1 MKSKI
6 TLLLFSLMFVIQGWS
21 QGIPFSGVVNGAN
34 GVVVVNVT
42 YVDSVMGTTGTIVVE
57 STPNGFSG
65 TMPINSALSNSI
77 LMIACIDNCQGMQ
90 VCDYAYWVPGTMVV
104 FNLEYCFGNI
114 IDNDGDGYDATVDCN
129 DNNQWVNPGAIEECN
144 NGVDNNC
151 NGIIDEGCGGDT
163 TAIDNDNDGFA
174 ANMDCDDSNP
184 WAYPGAFEECNNGI
198 DNDCDG
204 LIDEDCGGSNC
215 NANIYLVTDSMMN
228 GTTSPFVVWVVNV
241 TDPSSTAQYVWS
253 TGDGGSMTGAFPT
266 WQYSETGTY
275 TLCLYMYCAD
285 GSVDTSCVS
294 FTVDANGGVFP
305 GGTQQNGFTLNIV
318 SSIPNS
324 ISEWETNGNV
334 SLYPNP
340 ATSAATLEWTASVVE
355 MNSIEIYN
363 VAGQKV
369 SQHNVVSVV
378 GKNRAEMDLS
388 HLNGGIYQ
396 VVKRTATG
404 VETMTLV
411 K

>member
-6 TLLLFSLMFVIQGWS
+6 SLLLLSLMFIIQGWS

-42 YVDSVMGTTGTIVVE
+42 YVDSVMGTTGTILVE

-65 TMPINSALSNSI
+65 TMPINSALSSSI

-90 VCDYAYWVPGTMVV
+90 VCDYAYWVPGSMVT

-129 DNNQWVNPGAIEECN
+129 DNNQWVNPGAVEECN
-144 NGVDNNC
+144 NGIDNNC

-163 TAIDNDNDGFA
+163 TAIDNDNDGFP

-184 WAYPGAFEECNNGI
+184 WVYPGAYEECNNGI

-204 LIDEDCGGSNC
+204 VIDEDCGGSNC

-241 TDPSSTAQYVWS
+241 TDPSSTSQYVWS

-275 TLCLYMYCAD
+275 TLCLYMYCAN
-285 GSVDTSCVS
+285 GTVDTSCVS

-305 GGTQQNGFTLNIV
+305 GGIQQNGFTLNVV

-324 ISEWETNGNV
+324 ISEWDTNGNI

-340 ATSAATLEWTASVVE
+340 ATLVTTLEWNSSVVE

-369 SQHNVVSVV
+369 SQHNVVSIV
-378 GKNRAEMDLS
+378 GKNRAEMNLN

-396 VVKRTATG
+396 VVKRTSTSL
-404 VETMTLV
+404 ETMTLV